1 MVSTWLSNIYYSCCS
16 CAIYRM
22 RHVGSD
28 PMSVEEKERIL
39 RARHD
44 ADRIYKVSDYIIVV
58 VLSGL
63 LE

>member
-1 MVSTWLSNIYYSCCS
+1 
-16 CAIYRM
+16 M

-28 PMSVEEKERIL
+28 PMSVKEKERIL

-44 ADRIYKVSDYIIVV
+44 ADRIYKVSDYVIAVD
-58 VLSGL
+58 LSGL

>member
-1 MVSTWLSNIYYSCCS
+1 
-16 CAIYRM
+16 M